1 MKARVTLAAML
12 ASLGL
17 ALTATATAAAITP
30 NPWLDRHFLNIAHQG
45 GEDEAPSNTMY
56 AFKSALREGNAD
68 MLELDVHLTSDG
80 QLVVLHDDTY
90 TRTSCLPALCPGP
103 TSGSE
108 PARPASQIRS
118 MTLAQVQALDAG
130 YWFRPGTYSHDYALA
145 GSAYP
150 FRGIR
155 TGAKAPP
162 KGYTADDF
170 RIPTLFEV
178 LNTFPRTPINIEIK
192 MPKSQDP
199 ANPYPSDCGTADGSG
214 PSQLCDDLDLT
225 APTTK
230 ALAAVLNGAAADR
243 AVTKRWNCRN
253 DQGKQG
259 AAAKTKSSKRKKCKK
274 TTRKIRR
281 DDIIVVSFA
290 QEPMVEF
297 ASLAPRVNRAPSL
310 PALLEYFFATEPL
323 NPDPVAMQVPPV
335 YGSAMMLELM
345 LGPNSFNAHT
355 NGYAVHIW
363 TDGDDDETYASYG
376 EIVSAGADGIMTTSP
391 RKLNEFLCLS
401 DVPHP
406 DGSSRCAAP
415 KAKKCKA
422 KRGTAAAG
430 KTKCKKGKPK

>member
-1 MKARVTLAAML
+1 ML

-17 ALTATATAAAITP
+17 VLTATGASAAVSP

-56 AFKSALREGNAD
+56 AFKSAAREAHAD

-80 QLVVLHDDTY
+80 QLVVLHDDTF

-103 TSGSE
+103 TSSTE
-108 PARPASQIRS
+108 PTRPASQIRG

-145 GSAYP
+145 DSAYP

-162 KGYTADDF
+162 KGYKADDF

-178 LNTFPRTPINIEIK
+178 LNTFPKTPINIEIK

-199 ANPYPSDCGTADGSG
+199 ANPYPADCGTADGSG
-214 PSQLCDDLDLT
+214 PSQLCDDLGLT
-225 APTTK
+225 APTTE
-230 ALAAVLNGAAADR
+230 ALAAVLNGAAAER
-243 AVTKRWNCRN
+243 AVTKRWNCKN
-253 DQGKQG
+253 DKGKQD
-259 AAAKTKSSKRKKCKK
+259 AVAKTKSPKPKKCKK
-274 TTRKIRR
+274 TTRKVRR

-297 ASLAPRVNRAPSL
+297 ASLAPSVHRAPSL
-310 PALLEYFFATEPL
+310 PSLSGYAFSNQPL
-323 NPDPVAMQVPPV
+323 APDPVAFQVPPLFGGV
-335 YGSAMMLELM
+335 KAPALL
-345 LGPNSFNAHT
+345 LGQPFFAHN
-355 NGYAVHIW
+355 NGYAIHVW
-363 TDGDDDETYASYG
+363 TDGDQDETYERYG
-376 EIVSAGADGIMTTSP
+376 EMVSLGVDGIMTTSP

-406 DGSSRCAAP
+406 NGTSRCASAV
-415 KAKKCKA
+415 KKKKCKA
-422 KRGTAAAG
+422 KKGTAAAG
-430 KTKCKKGKPK
+430 KKACKKGKRK